1 MVEADG
7 SDSETDQR
15 EDRFYFKEVHF
26 LRRLRLS
33 TLAPKFQSSLP
44 SATGKK
50 DPNIANET
58 YLMTVA
64 DFPPCFPH
72 ISYDLLP
79 LVVDPD
85 QLLTELK
92 RKIIMRR
99 SVRKTRS
106 AILAPTLYIRP
117 KVKDFV
123 KKQ

>member
-50 DPNIANET
+50 DPHIANET

-64 DFPPCFPH
+64 DFPPCFPFH
-72 ISYDLLP
+72 ISDDLL
-79 LVVDPD
+79 LVVYPD
-85 QLLTELK
+85 QG
-92 RKIIMRR
+92 
-99 SVRKTRS
+99 
-106 AILAPTLYIRP
+106 
-117 KVKDFV
+117 
-123 KKQ
+123 